1 MAEKPAAKESSCGV
15 GRRAGACTCSMETLR
30 EGILE
35 QQARGGAEPHAVR
48 TQGRQ
53 AEPIGH
59 GSDMAKIHMDLS
71 GPCPT
76 VKDWPVHS
84 RIIGSGL

>member
-1 MAEKPAAKESSCGV
+1 
-15 GRRAGACTCSMETLR
+15 METLR

-76 VKDWPVHS
+76 VKDSLRS
-84 RIIGSGL
+84 RVAQVQLALVPILIH